1 MIHQFK
7 RNGYNIVLDVNS
19 GSVHSVDEVAY
30 EIIALYETHDRE
42 AIVRMIL
49 ERFRDRPDVTGA
61 EIREVFDDLETLR
74 KRNQLF
80 TEDPYAPLA
89 LEFKQRQSVVKAVC
103 LHIAHDCNLTCR
115 YCFAEEGEYHGKRSL
130 MSYETGK
137 QALDFLL
144 ANSGA
149 RRNLEVDFFGGEPLL
164 NFEVVKQ
171 LVAYG
176 RSQEVAHHKKF
187 RFTLTTNGV
196 LLNDEVIDFSNREM
210 SNVVLSLDGRREV
223 NDRMRRNRGGEGS
236 YDRILPRF
244 QKLAQSRE
252 QKDYYVR
259 GTYTRYNTDFAQD
272 VLHMADLGF
281 KELSIE
287 PVVADPKE
295 DYALREEDL
304 PELLSQYDDLAK
316 EMIRREREGKGF
328 RFYHY
333 TLDLT
338 GGPCVVKR
346 ISGCGVGMEYL
357 AVTPEGDLYPCH
369 QFVGDEAYLLGNV
382 WDGIVKEE
390 AREEFRTCHIYSHP
404 ECGEC
409 FARMY
414 CSGGCAANAYHTT
427 GSVHGVYGFGCELH
441 RRRIENALMI
451 QIARMQ
457 ALDKPPAE

>member
-30 EIIALYETHDRE
+30 EIIALYETRDRE
-42 AIVRMIL
+42 EIVRMIL
-49 ERFRDRPDVTGA
+49 ERFGDRPDVTES
-61 EIREVFDDLETLR
+61 EIREVFVDLETLR
-74 KRNQLF
+74 ERNQLF

-89 LEFKQRQSVVKAVC
+89 LEFKKRQSVVKAVC

-176 RSQEVAHHKKF
+176 RSQEEAHHKKF

-287 PVVADPKE
+287 PVVADSKE

-457 ALDKPPAE
+457 TLDKPPAE